1 MRSTRVARLHNT
13 VTRLSARAGAT
24 LGLLVLTHC
33 GAGFKAVDA
42 AGELGQEIDGT
53 IAQTAPAQLCAD
65 LSALAP
71 RTPCPEAGKWGDVA
85 DAMVAYGA
93 KLSALA
99 TKDDVDPED
108 AISSGLSGAS
118 DAKLSKLS
126 ADQNGAIAGFAKS
139 VVMALSMAYRADV
152 LADVIPS
159 VNPHLQ
165 LVGSLL
171 EGETKLRLQQI
182 EQLESAT
189 KEVQSAL
196 ASLPSPSAASPPP
209 SPSTPPVAAPAAP
222 AAPPVAASDPKLAGW
237 MRDQEAIN
245 QVSGQAASVGIALLL
260 QDLQAKKRAY
270 AELRASVAAFCAAHA
285 ELTKHAHDL
294 SAKELLP
301 QVIAIAKGAAALRE
315 NFKAGPSEAPAGS

>member
-1 MRSTRVARLHNT
+1 
-13 VTRLSARAGAT
+13 
-24 LGLLVLTHC
+24 
-33 GAGFKAVDA
+33 
-42 AGELGQEIDGT
+42 
-53 IAQTAPAQLCAD
+53 
-65 LSALAP
+65 
-71 RTPCPEAGKWGDVA
+71 
-85 DAMVAYGA
+85 
-93 KLSALA
+93 
-99 TKDDVDPED
+99 
-108 AISSGLSGAS
+108 
-118 DAKLSKLS
+118 
-126 ADQNGAIAGFAKS
+126 
-139 VVMALSMAYRADV
+139 MAYRADV

-209 SPSTPPVAAPAAP
+209 SPSTPPVAAP